1 MFTIKLH
8 RIEYEEKI
16 LMDIKNETTERPR
29 GLGLHIKAP
38 MIDTFDIYGNPI
50 NLKNLLKEYNGILID
65 FFRGTW

>member
-1 MFTIKLH
+1 
-8 RIEYEEKI
+8 
-16 LMDIKNETTERPR
+16 MDIKNETTERPR